1 MNSLILAGVAHLFD
15 SQLRHQAGIIAQVRV
30 AAQSA
35 HEAT

>member
-1 MNSLILAGVAHLFD
+1 MRRQRCTVSEPQRLGTMLALVLV
-15 SQLRHQAGIIAQVRV
+15 RVRV